1 MLVFDRCVLTGSVYS
16 SSGGASTPTPP
27 SGDLTVDQA
36 WNEMHNTPAP
46 SQSNAQAE
54 TTHPTKNTS
63 PAQRLRQALAL
74 TPTSSSNGGGVVA
87 KMYQRILSNVTS
99 SSPGTPRTSH
109 LSPLAS
115 SFSPLYPAKPSFS
128 FTSSNASTMSEVA
141 AHPGASPG
149 PGAKSWLARING
161 GFSFPSRWPPCAL
174 SINISPHPAISQLP
188 I

>member
-1 MLVFDRCVLTGSVYS
+1 MLTGSVYS
-16 SSGGASTPTPP
+16 SSGGASTPTTR

-46 SQSNAQAE
+46 APSQSNAHAE
-54 TTHPTKNTS
+54 TTHAAKNNS
-63 PAQRLRQALAL
+63 PAQRLRQAL
-74 TPTSSSNGGGVVA
+74 TPTSSSKGGGVVA
-87 KMYQRILSNVTS
+87 NIYQRILSNVTRTS
-99 SSPGTPRTSH
+99 TGIPHTSH

-161 GFSFPSRWPPCAL
+161 GFSFPSG
-174 SINISPHPAISQLP
+174 
-188 I
+188 